1 MTLTENRVSGR
12 TRIIVRAKP
21 ERSETEGEAPI
32 TIRIQTPVGA
42 NIRKVQNSVTISL
55 DWNAA
60 LELADA
66 LSDVVR
72 AVAFDA
78 EEEAGQ

>member
-21 ERSETEGEAPI
+21 EKSETEGEAPI

-42 NIRKVQNSVTISL
+42 NIQRVQNSVTIAL

-66 LSDVVR
+66 LSDVVQ
-72 AVAFDA
+72 AVAFD
-78 EEEAGQ
+78 EEGDGE